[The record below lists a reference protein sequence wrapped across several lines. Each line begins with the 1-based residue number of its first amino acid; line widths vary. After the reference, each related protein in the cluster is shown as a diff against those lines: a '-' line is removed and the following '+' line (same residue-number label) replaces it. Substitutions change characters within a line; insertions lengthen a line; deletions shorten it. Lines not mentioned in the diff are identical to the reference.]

1 MSRLDPEKSRKAV
14 SMGPSTEEI
23 QDRIT
28 SSQEAEEIEQG
39 PIQTAASYSK
49 RVQVRKAHT
58 ARLKK
63 GGKPL
68 GGAEPLDPEK
78 MGALAGSLMPKPNF
92 GVPEEP
98 PDQPTQKQP
107 QARQPVEPPPQVG
120 GVGSAYQVNQKMAQG
135 ELDRPV
141 SLKEAKKME
150 AAQPKKKALSE
161 ETVRGLSEAKEAI
174 EKNAPNDAPQVD
186 DYETRE
192 ELDRASEEMVSRN
205 PDLFN
210 FGAVSQAMRNMQ
222 SAERRKV
229 IEDKLTPLDVTDLIT
244 KQEIEQEI
252 SVIPGKLSYTFRTIN
267 QSENLFCLQ
276 YLYDHPGSGLY
287 VEEFLTTCKLTC
299 SVVEINGARL
309 PDHRKGAG
317 TPNEEIDRE
326 EFEKKMKILAK
337 LPVHLIADIS
347 IQAIWFNDRVNK
359 LFDVGALKNG

>member
-1 MSRLDPEKSRKAV
+1 MARLDPEKSRKAV
-14 SMGPSTEEI
+14 AMGPSTEEI
-23 QDRIT
+23 QERI
-28 SSQEAEEIEQG
+28 SSTQEVEEIEQG
-39 PIQTAASYSK
+39 PIQTAASYSR
-49 RVQVRKAHT
+49 RVQVRKAQT

-68 GGAEPLDPEK
+68 GGAQPLDPEK
-78 MGALAGSLMPKPNF
+78 MESLANSMMPRPNF
-92 GVPEEP
+92 GVEESP
-98 PDQPTQKQP
+98 PDQQP
-107 QARQPVEPPPQVG
+107 QARQPVEPPPQMK

-150 AAQPKKKALSE
+150 PDKTPTKKPLSD
-161 ETVRGLSEAKEAI
+161 ETVRGLSAAQQEAEKETPKKS
-174 EKNAPNDAPQVD
+174 EVKED
-186 DYETRE
+186 DTQE
-192 ELDRASEEMVSRN
+192 ELDRASEEMVGRN

-210 FGAVSQAMRNMQ
+210 FGAISQAVRDMQ
-222 SAERRKV
+222 SGKRREA
-229 IEDKLTPLDVTDLIT
+229 IEANLAPMDITDLIT

-252 SVIPGKLSYTFRTIN
+252 PVIPRRLSYTLRTIS
-267 QSENLFCLQ
+267 QAENLFCLQ

-309 PDHRKGAG
+309 PDHRKGVG
-317 TPNEEIDRE
+317 TAAEEIDKE
-326 EFEKKMKILAK
+326 EFEKKLKILAK
-337 LPVHLIADIS
+337 MPVHLIADIS